1 MDVKFGV
8 LIGAPSPSVKGII
21 LRAKMAEENNFDSFW
36 IADHLLSWGEP
47 CFEVWSILASVA
59 MVTSK
64 IRIGTAVSDP
74 HRRNPALFAQTIA
87 TLDQIS
93 NGRINVGI
101 GPGEAMNLE
110 PFGIRWDK
118 PVTRMV
124 RVIELLKRFLA
135 GETVTYEDEFFKFKD
150 AFLQVKPIQK
160 PYPPIYLGT
169 NSPRSREITGQIADG
184 WITIGTPEL
193 IKKDL
198 EDIKKGAE
206 KASRKLEEIDRVI
219 FAYTAISQKSDE
231 AFKVAE
237 KWVKTSLVLSCKK
250 LNNLYSLN
258 IPEEFS
264 VEKVLMSKENVSKMY
279 EIAKQIPDKV
289 VEDFAVVGTVDECI
303 DKIAQFVKV
312 GINHFAF
319 LNVGPSLT
327 EVFKI
332 YREKIIPYFKEK
344 T

>member
-8 LIGAPSPSVKGII
+8 LIGAPSPSIKGII

-93 NGRINVGI
+93 NGRVNVGI

-118 PVTRMV
+118 PITRMV

-135 GETVTYEDEFFKFKD
+135 GETVTYEDEFFRFKD

-184 WITIGTPEL
+184 WITIGTPKLVKE
-193 IKKDL
+193 DL

-206 KASRKLEEIDRVI
+206 KAGRKLEEIDRVI
-219 FAYTAISQKSDE
+219 FAYTAVSQKSDE
-231 AFKVAE
+231 AFKAAE
-237 KWVKTSLVLSCKK
+237 KWAKAFLIPMCKK
-250 LNNLYSLN
+250 LNKIYGLN

-264 VEKVLMSKENVSKMY
+264 IEKVLITKDTIKKIYGLAENLSDDVVKEFN
-279 EIAKQIPDKV
+279 
-289 VEDFAVVGTVDECI
+289 VVGNIDECLEKI
-303 DKIAQFVKV
+303 DKFIKV
-312 GINHFAF
+312 GITHFAL
-319 LNVGPSLT
+319 LNVGPNIE

-332 YREKIIPYFKEK
+332 YSKKIIPHFKK
-344 T
+344 YK